1 MWCGN
6 VYSWSKVWIGG
17 MDEKQYIEVRKS
29 EEFVKV
35 WIKSWVLIGEED
47 GRWKDSVKEYMC
59 ERSTTRG
66 GGLEEVK
73 RECLR

>member
-35 WIKSWVLIGEED
+35 
-47 GRWKDSVKEYMC
+47 
-59 ERSTTRG
+59 
-66 GGLEEVK
+66 
-73 RECLR
+73 